1 MLWHIFV
8 QHPDD
13 KQLIELI
20 GEYMVKEGRDL
31 ELIKQEGMNVRS
43 VNQLEACKGKLRAG
57 LYVMIKRMQIVF
69 REINVNK
76 GEVDSQEIQETNMG
90 RKSSKPTIYQTI
102 FEDKDASNSKAEL
115 ILDFIYLSL
124 L

>member
-1 MLWHIFV
+1 
-8 QHPDD
+8 
-13 KQLIELI
+13 
-20 GEYMVKEGRDL
+20 
-31 ELIKQEGMNVRS
+31 
-43 VNQLEACKGKLRAG
+43 
-57 LYVMIKRMQIVF
+57 MIKRMQIVT

-76 GEVDSQEIQETNMG
+76 GEVDGGEIPDINMG
-90 RKSSKPTIYQTI
+90 KKSSKPTIYQTI